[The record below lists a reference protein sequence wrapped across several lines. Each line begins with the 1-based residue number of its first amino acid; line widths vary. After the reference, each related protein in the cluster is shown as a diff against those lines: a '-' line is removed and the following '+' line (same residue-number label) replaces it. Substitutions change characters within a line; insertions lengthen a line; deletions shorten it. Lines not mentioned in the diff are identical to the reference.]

1 MNILSNILKI
11 DYSLYIIND
20 IIIIQDITT
29 KLLNFIIFE
38 HKNIKSIIKYDNI
51 YYLEYFSEQTGITFI
66 LISNDTIIYKTLISY
81 KNNSLISFNLH
92 LVNIDYN
99 YIKKNSYKKEKTI
112 QIFNNTKLNKKY
124 IYYTNNNY
132 EHSYYFSNFYYKKK
146 YNTKHKLYNYTYF
159 LFNINN
165 YINNY
170 NYNYNIYLFIKIN
183 TYYYNNYKTYIIFNK
198 NIYHNYYYIKNNI
211 KLFNIYNFG

>member
-20 IIIIQDITT
+20 ITIIQDIIT

-51 YYLEYFSEQTGITFI
+51 YYLEYFSEQTGISFI
-66 LISNDTIIYKTLISY
+66 IRSNDTIIYKTLISY
-81 KNNSLISFNLH
+81 KNNSLISFNLY

-99 YIKKNSYKKEKTI
+99 YIKKNNYKKTQI
-112 QIFNNTKLNKKY
+112 QIFNNTILNKKY

-132 EHSYYFSNFYYKKK
+132 EHI
-146 YNTKHKLYNYTYF
+146 L
-159 LFNINN
+159 LF
-165 YINNY
+165 
-170 NYNYNIYLFIKIN
+170 F
-183 TYYYNNYKTYIIFNK
+183 
-198 NIYHNYYYIKNNI
+198 
-211 KLFNIYNFG
+211 